1 MVPKPLRGVYVW
13 LLAGCLLIAA
23 MVTIG
28 GITRLTGSGLS
39 ITEWDVIVGALPPL
53 SEGQWQD
60 LFAKYQATPQYQQ
73 VNTHFE
79 LGEFKQIFWWE
90 YIHRLLGRA
99 IGIVF
104 LIPFLY
110 FLIRRRFTPA
120 LRNQVLLIFALGAFQ
135 GVLGWFMVASGL
147 VNRPSVSHYRL
158 AAHLLTAL
166 VTFAVTLWVA
176 LSLEETARI
185 SLSRRASRAVAV
197 FAVLLLVQI
206 TYGGFTAGLRAG
218 GMFNTFPLMGN
229 GLVPPGIATLSP
241 VWSNLTQ
248 NPVTVQFI
256 HRVLA
261 GLLLAAGLAV
271 GRTLV
276 REQHPREGLLLGGA
290 VVLQFALG
298 VLTILGFPAHPVFW
312 GAIHQAGAVV
322 LLTATVLALHA
333 AGRVGAIDDSRLTMD
348 NYVSGVSEKRRLVPE
363 PAE

>member
-1 MVPKPLRGVYVW
+1 MASRQLRPVRIW
-13 LLAGCLLIAA
+13 LLTGCVLIAA

-39 ITEWDVIVGALPPL
+39 ITEWDVIMGALPPL
-53 SEGQWQD
+53 SETQWQE

-73 VNTHFE
+73 VNTHFG

-99 IGIVF
+99 IGMVF
-104 LIPFLY
+104 LIPFLF
-110 FLIRRRFTPA
+110 FLFTRRFTPR

-166 VTFAVTLWVA
+166 LTFAVTFWVA
-176 LSLEETARI
+176 LGLDGTAR
-185 SLSRRASRAVAV
+185 SALSRRATRVVAA
-197 FAVLLLVQI
+197 FAVLLVLQI
-206 TYGGFTAGLRAG
+206 TFGAFTAGLRAG
-218 GMFNTFPLMGN
+218 AMFNTFPQMGN
-229 GLVPPGIATLSP
+229 GLVPPGLATLSP
-241 VWSNLTQ
+241 IWTNLTQ

-256 HRVLA
+256 HRLLA
-261 GLLLAAGLAV
+261 WTLLAAGL
-271 GRTLV
+271 LV
-276 REQHPREGLLLGGA
+276 WRILARGQHHREGLLLGGA
-290 VVLQFALG
+290 VLLQFGLG

-312 GAIHQAGAVV
+312 GAIHQAGAVALV
-322 LLTATVLALHA
+322 TATLFVLH
-333 AGRVGAIDDSRLTMD
+333 RCRAIVDSRLTID
-348 NYVSGVSEKRRLVPE
+348 DYAARRSSARELLPE

>member
-1 MVPKPLRGVYVW
+1 MVPRHLRAVRIW
-13 LLAGCLLIAA
+13 LITGCLLIAA

-39 ITEWDVIVGALPPL
+39 ITEWDVIMGALPPL
-53 SEGQWQD
+53 SESGWQE

-73 VNTHFE
+73 VNTHFG

-90 YIHRLLGRA
+90 YTHRLLGRA
-99 IGIVF
+99 IGVVF
-104 LIPFLY
+104 LVPFLY
-110 FLIRRRFTPA
+110 FLLTRRFTAA

-166 VTFAVTLWVA
+166 LTFAVTLWVA
-176 LSLEETARI
+176 LNIADTART
-185 SLSRRASRAVAV
+185 SYPRRVTRYVAA
-197 FAVLLLVQI
+197 FAVLLVLQI
-206 TYGGFTAGLRAG
+206 TYGAFTAGLRAG
-218 GMFNTFPLMGN
+218 AMFNTFPLMGDS
-229 GLVPPGIATLSP
+229 LVPPGIATLSP
-241 VWSNLTQ
+241 VWTNLTQ

-261 GLLLAAGLAV
+261 WTLLAGGLAV
-271 GRTLV
+271 WRILA
-276 REQHPREGLLLGGA
+276 RERHPREGLLLGGA
-290 VVLQFALG
+290 VLLQFGLG

-312 GAIHQAGAVV
+312 GAIHQAGAVA
-322 LLTATVLALHA
+322 LLTATVFALH
-333 AGRVGAIDDSRLTMD
+333 RTRTMVDSRLTID
-348 NYVSGVSEKRRLVPE
+348 DYAGSRQSTRELLPE